1 MQRSGYFLLIFLI
14 HFGNFSFSQVW
25 NSEIDNM
32 LNELGSPTPLLK
44 DFEAFG
50 IKDRNNLSN
59 LNNAAQWIEDF
70 HNNLNEYQFS
80 TDSFMNG
87 AVWNENLIFERKT
100 NQDLPWIILGA
111 HYDTRGGPGCND
123 NGSGV
128 VTCMRIAQLVVEKNL
143 DINLRIIY
151 FAGEEDGLVGSRHYV
166 RKTLNPNDS
175 ILFMF
180 NLDQLGGTANDPVR
194 NARIICERDEMMTVV
209 ENNLPSKLLTDTLY
223 RLTELYTGLIPV
235 ISYAYASDYVPFE
248 NAGYVITGLYQF
260 EGINYPG
267 YHNSLDVL
275 MQMDTN
281 ALKEVMR
288 AATAL
293 ILHYGGYRKIVNID
307 KISISPQPSIFVY
320 PNPARNTFQLQ
331 NDSPKAYNVTIISSD
346 GKLIDQQI
354 IDANSTREMNL
365 LNAGLYHIIFHSE
378 DGLDN
383 LSKRLI
389 IAQNF

>member
-1 MQRSGYFLLIFLI
+1 
-14 HFGNFSFSQVW
+14 
-25 NSEIDNM
+25 
-32 LNELGSPTPLLK
+32 LGSPTPLLK
-44 DFEAFG
+44 DFESFG
-50 IKDRNNLSN
+50 IKNKNNLSN
-59 LNNAAQWIEDF
+59 LNNAAQWIVDF
-70 HNNLNEYQFS
+70 HDNLMEYQLII
-80 TDSFMNG
+80 DSFMNG
-87 AVWNENLIFERKT
+87 TVWNKNLIFERKT

-128 VTCMRIAQLVVEKNL
+128 VTCMRIAQLIVEKNL

-166 RKTLNPNDS
+166 QNTLNPSDS

-209 ENNLPSKLLTDTLY
+209 ENNLPSKLLTDTLH
-223 RLTELYTGLIPV
+223 RLTELYTGLNPV

-293 ILHYGGYRKIVNID
+293 ILHYGGYRKLINID
-307 KISISPQPSIFVY
+307 RISMTHQPSIFVY
-320 PNPARNTFQLQ
+320 PNPAKNNFQIQ
-331 NDSPKAYNVTIISSD
+331 NKSQIFYDVEIISSD
-346 GKLIDQQI
+346 GKLLSKYHL
-354 IDANSTREMNL
+354 NSNSVLEMQL
-365 LNAGLYHIIFHSE
+365 LNAGLYHLIFRSE

-383 LSKRLI
+383 FSKRLI
-389 IAQNF
+389 IAENF